1 MKYNNPEIFII
12 SGLLFYGRL
21 IPIIMRMFRRVL
33 NIFLPVLFFISAC
46 NAAPQEKSEGSDNIQ
61 AYEYALVL
69 HGGAGSMNFKN
80 LPEPSQAAYNASL
93 DSALQIGLVLLDEGG
108 AAVDAVEAVIRYLED
123 NPLYNAG
130 RGAVFTS
137 EGVNE
142 LDASIMSGS
151 DMNAGA
157 VAGVKDVRHPITA
170 ARAVMDKSVHVMLSG
185 EGASEFAKETGLEIV
200 DPSFFYTEKR
210 YKSLQRV
217 KDEEKHGTVGC
228 VALDRQGNLCA
239 GTSTGGMTNKKY
251 GRIGDAPV
259 IGAGT
264 YANNETCGVSATGH
278 GEYFIRWAVAHD
290 ISALMEYKGYDVE
303 TAAREVIEQK
313 LVKVGGSGGVIC
325 LDRFGRVA
333 MITNTSGMFRAY
345 GNSAGERIVAI
356 FKE

>member
-1 MKYNNPEIFII
+1 MSFLRNIFSVILPLSIFIT
-12 SGLLFYGRL
+12 
-21 IPIIMRMFRRVL
+21 
-33 NIFLPVLFFISAC
+33 AC
-46 NAAPQEKSEGSDNIQ
+46 NAAPQENSEGSENIQ

-80 LPEPSQAAYNASL
+80 LPEPSQATYKASL
-93 DSALQIGLVLLDEGG
+93 DSALQVGLVLLDEGG

-142 LDASIMSGS
+142 LDASIMTGS
-151 DMNAGA
+151 DLNAGA
-157 VAGVKDVRHPITA
+157 VAGVKDVRHPISA
-170 ARAVMDKSVHVMLSG
+170 ARMVMEKSVHVMLSG
-185 EGASEFAKETGLEIV
+185 VGASEFAKEQGLEIV
-200 DPSFFYTEKR
+200 DPSFFYTENR

-251 GRIGDAPV
+251 GRIGDSPI
-259 IGAGT
+259 IGAGP
-264 YANNETCGVSATGH
+264 YANNATCGVSATGH
-278 GEYFIRWAVAHD
+278 GEFFIRWAVAHD

-303 TAAREVIEQK
+303 TAAREVVEQK
-313 LVKVGGSGGVIC
+313 LVKAGGNGGVIC
-325 LDRFGRVA
+325 LDRYGRVA

-345 GNSAGERIVAI
+345 GNSAGEHIVAI